1 MISHLNSTAP
11 KELSALID
19 VAPSQEVVSHKSY
32 QQLTLSCVDNLPP
45 HDFRYLQNSDIK
57 RASRSPAR
65 DVVTMRGFVPTPTEI
80 VDRMVDCLFR
90 GRAPTRTNNL
100 LDPGCGT
107 GVFLAGVLRWC
118 TKHGVQ
124 MPTMIGIESDFRRA
138 QKARNNFDAVSNVQ
152 VRHADFLNGPAESFD
167 FIIGNPPYVPIYGF
181 SDKEKRDFRA
191 QYQTARGR
199 FDLYLL
205 FFERALRS
213 LKPGGRMVFIT
224 PEKFLYVETAAPLR
238 RLLSEV
244 DVEEIELVNEETFAG
259 LVTYPTI
266 TTIVK
271 RPPKEVTVVRLRDGS
286 HQRCALNGSA
296 SWMPIIRGVAHQQL
310 HPVVLQDICIRV
322 SCGVAT
328 GADDVFVRESD
339 SIEPELVNF
348 ALATI
353 AGRELT
359 WPGEITQHR
368 HVMLIPYIR
377 RGELLAEGDLG
388 ALRQYLLS
396 KRERLMRR
404 TCVARK
410 PWYAFHETP
419 PLADILRPKI
429 LCKDITAQPRFWMDR
444 KGSLVPRHSV
454 YYIVPR
460 DTRNLER
467 LCAYLNSATASRWLA
482 EHCQRAANGFLRLQS
497 NVLKLMPI
505 GDELAHSLN
514 HSLLSKEQHNLPLLG
529 TPEGILA
536 R

>member
-1 MISHLNSTAP
+1 MISPLNSTAP

-19 VAPSQEVVSHKSY
+19 VAPSQEVVSHKSH
-32 QQLTLSCVDNLPP
+32 QQLILSCVDNLPP

-65 DVVTMRGFVPTPTEI
+65 DVVTMRGFVPTPAEI
-80 VDRMVDCLFR
+80 VDHMVDCLFR

-238 RLLSEV
+238 RLLSRV
-244 DVEEIELVNEETFAG
+244 DVEEIELVNEGTFAG

-266 TTIVK
+266 TTIVN
-271 RPPKEVTVVRLRDGS
+271 RPPTGVTVVRLRDGS
-286 HQRCALNGSA
+286 HRRCVLNGSA
-296 SWMPIIRGVAHQQL
+296 SWMPIIRGVADQQS
-310 HPVVLQDICIRV
+310 HPTMLQDICVRI

-328 GADDVFVRESD
+328 GADDVFIRES
-339 SIEPELVNF
+339 SSLEPELVNF
-348 ALATI
+348 ARATV

-359 WPGEITQHR
+359 RPGEIISHS
-368 HVMLIPYIR
+368 HVMLIPYNLQ
-377 RGELLAEGDLG
+377 GVLLAERDLG
-388 ALRQYLLS
+388 ALRRYLLS
-396 KRERLMRR
+396 KQERLMQR
-404 TCVARK
+404 TCVSRK

-429 LCKDITAQPRFWMDR
+429 LCKDITELPHFWMDR

-454 YYIVPR
+454 YYIVPK
-460 DTRNLER
+460 NAENIER
-467 LCAYLNSATASRWLA
+467 LCSYLNSTAASRWLV

-505 GDELAHSLN
+505 GDELAHPQRRMPR
-514 HSLLSKEQHNLPLLG
+514 SKQQHYLPLPSI
-529 TPEGILA
+529 PEGIPI

>member
-1 MISHLNSTAP
+1 MVSPSILKTV
-11 KELSALID
+11 KEPGTLTGIVPLYED
-19 VAPSQEVVSHKSY
+19 VESKLH
-32 QQLTLSCVDNLPP
+32 QQLTLSCVDNL
-45 HDFRYLQNSDIK
+45 HLRDFRRVQNPISRKQVEVLSD
-57 RASRSPAR
+57 AG
-65 DVVTMRGFVPTPTEI
+65 TMRGFVPTPAEI
-80 VDRMVDCLFR
+80 LDHMVDRLFQ
-90 GRAPTRTNNL
+90 GRTPTKADNL

-107 GVFLAGVLRWC
+107 GVFLAGVIRWC
-118 TKHGVQ
+118 AKYSAQTPA
-124 MPTMIGIESDFRRA
+124 MMGIESDPKRA
-138 QKARNNFDAVSNVQ
+138 QVARANFDSVGNVQ
-152 VRHADFLNGPAESFD
+152 IRRADFLTGPAQSFD

-181 SDKEKRDFRA
+181 SDCEKRDFRA
-191 QYQTARGR
+191 RYQTARGR

-238 RLLSEV
+238 QLLSAV
-244 DVEEIELVNEETFAG
+244 DVEEIELVNEEAFAG

-266 TTIVK
+266 TTVVN
-271 RPPKEVTVVRLRDGS
+271 RPPRRDTVVHLRDGS
-286 HQRCALNGSA
+286 HRQCAFNASA
-296 SWMPIIRGVAHQQL
+296 SWMPIIRGVADQQS
-310 HPVVLQDICIRV
+310 HSSTLQDICVRV

-328 GADDVFVRESD
+328 GADDVFVRESG
-339 SIEPELVNF
+339 SLEPELVNF
-348 ALATI
+348 ARATI

-359 WPGEITQHR
+359 RPEEITQHR
-368 HVMLIPYIR
+368 HVMLIPYNR
-377 RGELLAEGDLG
+377 RGALLAEQDLG
-388 ALRQYLLS
+388 ALRRYLLS
-396 KRERLMRR
+396 KQERLMQR

-429 LCKDITAQPRFWMDR
+429 LCKDITEQPHFWIDR

-460 DTRNLER
+460 DARNIER
-467 LCAYLNSATASRWLA
+467 LCSYLNSATASRWLA

-497 NVLKLMPI
+497 NVLKLIPV

-514 HSLLSKEQHNLPLLG
+514 RSPRSKQQHYLPLLG
-529 TPEGILA
+529 TSEGIPA